1 MSLSLQK
8 QSSSATL
15 KSGESIRKKI
25 KKKIFRVCAVIA
37 TIFIACGVLIYIFP
51 FYRIMHLIGVADCY
65 STEQIAKAFYIGTAA
80 DRIEAQAVLRFADK
94 AFQDV
99 SSTSEENKEEYGLLY
114 RYATPTDYYGDVA
127 FNEYTLDLWS
137 AHLGE
142 DEGWIW
148 VFYSSEACYHNGSP
162 ACGSWRIPS
171 LWKVEKNDFGQWIVA
186 DIIEHP

>member
-8 QSSSATL
+8 QSSSSAL
-15 KSGESIRKKI
+15 KSGKSICKKI

-37 TIFIACGVLIYIFP
+37 TIFIACGVLLYIFP

-99 SSTSEENKEEYGLLY
+99 CSTSEENK
-114 RYATPTDYYGDVA
+114 
-127 FNEYTLDLWS
+127 
-137 AHLGE
+137 
-142 DEGWIW
+142 EGWIW

-171 LWKVEKNDFGQWIVA
+171 LWKVEKNDVGQWIVA